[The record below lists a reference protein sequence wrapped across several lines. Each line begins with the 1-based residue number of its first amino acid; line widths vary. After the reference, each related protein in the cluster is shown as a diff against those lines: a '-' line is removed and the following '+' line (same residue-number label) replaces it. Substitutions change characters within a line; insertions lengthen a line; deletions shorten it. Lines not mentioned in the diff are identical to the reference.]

1 MKRQAVGCKHL
12 FALLICATAAAPG
25 IAQAQG
31 RLLATGGVTQ
41 VEGAAGGGLVPW
53 ALIAGYGTR
62 DEIGGTGFG
71 TYIDSGDF
79 RLRSAGGAIG
89 FYDRVEAS
97 VARQR
102 FDLGSTV
109 PGKSITQDVLGLKVK
124 VAGDAIYD
132 QDTWLPQIAVGLQYK
147 HNRDFDSVPK
157 ALGAKRDSD
166 FDYYVAATKVFL
178 AGLAGRN
185 VVLNALVRAT
195 RANQLGLLGFGGDK
209 NDSYRA
215 QFEGSAGIFL
225 TDQLL
230 VGAEYR
236 SKPDNLSVFREQD
249 FSDAFVAYVPNK
261 HVALTAA
268 YAWLGNVADKPNQ
281 RAWYLSLQ
289 LSF

>member
-1 MKRQAVGCKHL
+1 MKIKIVLCKWL
-12 FALLICATAAAPG
+12 FALALWIAALAG
-25 IAQAQG
+25 SLAHGQG

-41 VEGAAGGGLVPW
+41 IEGAAGGGLVPW

-62 DEIGGTGFG
+62 DEIGGTAFG
-71 TYIDSGDF
+71 TYIDTGNF
-79 RLRSAGGAIG
+79 RLRSLGGAVG
-89 FYDRVEAS
+89 FYDRLEAS
-97 VARQR
+97 IARQR

-109 PGKSITQDVLGLKVK
+109 PGKSLTQDVLGLKVK
-124 VAGDAIYD
+124 IAGDAVYD
-132 QDTWLPQIAVGLQYK
+132 QDTWLPQIALGLQYK
-147 HNRDFDSVPK
+147 RNADFDSVPA

-185 VVLNALVRAT
+185 VVLNAVVRAT
-195 RANQLGLLGFGGDK
+195 RANQLGLLGFGGDR
-209 NDSYRA
+209 NDRYRPH
-215 QFEGSAGIFL
+215 FEGTAALFL

-236 SKPDNLSVFREQD
+236 SKPDNLSAFREQD
-249 FSDAFVAYVPNK
+249 FSDVFVAFVPNK

-268 YAWLGNVADKPNQ
+268 YAWLGNIADKPNE
-281 RAWYLSLQ
+281 RAWYLSAQ